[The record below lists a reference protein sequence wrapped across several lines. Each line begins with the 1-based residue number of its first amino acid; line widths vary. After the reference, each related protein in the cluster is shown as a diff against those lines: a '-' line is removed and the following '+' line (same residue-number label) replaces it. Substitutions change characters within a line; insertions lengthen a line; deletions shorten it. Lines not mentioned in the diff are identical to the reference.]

1 MGAKYPL
8 MKRLFVILIALLSAC
23 AAFAQAEKSIIIDAS
38 KFRPVQTD
46 ALTGVNIDPIG
57 LDYSKRPCAR
67 LKIKINRMTVEE
79 INGIEVKVA
88 TNNAV
93 MKCQTAQYDTGL
105 IVEMTAKPDTRFYF
119 HHNEFGDSNEVC
131 LNLEP
136 NKEYYLEAYLNQLYS
151 IVVNSNVAEADVYID
166 NVFKGRTDN
175 SNSLIIKDM
184 LVGEHTLKV
193 VYGGISNE
201 QKIVVNSG
209 SISFRQNVNT
219 AASEP
224 QFVVFTVEPHSAVV
238 IIDNNHYTLTEGT
251 MSVVLDNGNYNYT
264 VTAAGYHSQSGTFA
278 VTGDKVQKNIKL
290 SADAATVTLTAP
302 NQAEIWINNKKMGVG
317 NWYGT
322 LNSGTYIFEA
332 RKAGHT
338 TTRVSKQITSAEA
351 QQSYTLPAPTPI
363 YGSLVVIG
371 TPINADITLD
381 GKVVGQTPLKLNNI
395 IIGEHKLTVSKAGY
409 NSYTQSVTVTKAIA
423 TTVNVTLTN
432 QSAAPTSTTSAK
444 GITSAPYKVGDYYND
459 GTKEGVVFEV
469 TADGQHGK
477 IVSMTQSTNELE
489 WSSDGAEQKRKLG
502 MSENDGKFNMSKV
515 ESISG
520 WQDKYLPF
528 KWCADLGEGWY
539 LPSFEEA
546 KRFTLVEPIHKVVN
560 KTLVDRGATQ
570 LSGTYWTSSEGMF
583 KTLSGCY
590 YAINVSIGKAYRNS
604 YHSQKFNDY
613 YVRAVA
619 TFGEAPPITEK
630 FYVVGDYYSVN
641 GKEGVVFEASADGKS
656 GKIVSVKGSK
666 EELAWTTDKNEKYRP
681 SGAISHTDGAYNMAV
696 IRTIPDWQNKF
707 PAFKWCSD
715 LGDDWYLPSIDELST
730 IIKYKDIVNSKLH
743 VSDWLNFWYFS
754 STEDKELRFDNG
766 YAGQRVYGIFVSS
779 GETKKFYKSSG
790 GCYVR
795 AVSTFGDLPSPKD
808 IVIYNKKYNIGDY
821 YNENGKEGVI
831 FEVSEDGNHGKI
843 VSMKQSAEKLMWVSD
858 KKERKK
864 LIGADSNTDGAYN
877 MAKVKATSDWQNK
890 YPAFKWCADLG
901 EGWYLPAKYEMI
913 TIRRYSDKLNAR
925 LTDKFVDCWSST
937 ETNEKAKT
945 SNKDWNGYYYIGGG
959 GCKNSSE
966 YVRAVAKF

>member
-1 MGAKYPL
+1 
-8 MKRLFVILIALLSAC
+8 MKRLFTLLALVLLAC

-57 LDYSKRPCAR
+57 VDYSKRPCAR

-278 VTGDKVQKNIKL
+278 VTGDKVLKNIKL

-432 QSAAPTSTTSAK
+432 QSTTPTSTTSAK

-469 TADGQHGK
+469 SADGRSGK
-477 IVSMTQSTNELE
+477 IVSMKNPAQFHWTKNPGPDLSK
-489 WSSDGAEQKRKLG
+489 SIGAYSDT
-502 MSENDGKFNMSKV
+502 DGSYNMSKV
-515 ESISG
+515 KEIQD
-520 WQDKYLPF
+520 WQSKYPVF
-528 KWCADLGEGWY
+528 KWCADLG
-539 LPSFEEA
+539 A
-546 KRFTLVEPIHKVVN
+546 
-560 KTLVDRGATQ
+560 
-570 LSGTYWTSSEGMF
+570 
-583 KTLSGCY
+583 
-590 YAINVSIGKAYRNS
+590 
-604 YHSQKFNDY
+604 
-613 YVRAVA
+613 
-619 TFGEAPPITEK
+619 
-630 FYVVGDYYSVN
+630 
-641 GKEGVVFEASADGKS
+641 
-656 GKIVSVKGSK
+656 
-666 EELAWTTDKNEKYRP
+666 
-681 SGAISHTDGAYNMAV
+681 
-696 IRTIPDWQNKF
+696 
-707 PAFKWCSD
+707 
-715 LGDDWYLPSIDELST
+715 
-730 IIKYKDIVNSKLH
+730 
-743 VSDWLNFWYFS
+743 
-754 STEDKELRFDNG
+754 
-766 YAGQRVYGIFVSS
+766 
-779 GETKKFYKSSG
+779 
-790 GCYVR
+790 
-795 AVSTFGDLPSPKD
+795 
-808 IVIYNKKYNIGDY
+808 
-821 YNENGKEGVI
+821 
-831 FEVSEDGNHGKI
+831 
-843 VSMKQSAEKLMWVSD
+843 
-858 KKERKK
+858 
-864 LIGADSNTDGAYN
+864 
-877 MAKVKATSDWQNK
+877 
-890 YPAFKWCADLG
+890 
-901 EGWYLPAKYEMI
+901 GWYLPATGELFNIYKNI
-913 TIRRYSDKLNAR
+913 DVINLK
-925 LTDKFVDCWSST
+925 LTDKISGYYWSST
-937 ETNEKAKT
+937 EGDYKSDSGVFTAWFVDFNDGMPVPLQKGAL
-945 SNKDWNGYYYIGGG
+945 
-959 GCKNSSE
+959 CRA
-966 YVRAVAKF
+966 RAVAKIGASTDYVTVPTIRPLNGVTPVTIDRSLSAKELFDKGQLYYSDKNKAIQYFYESHKKGFIRSANWVGLCLEDNSKEQCEWYRIGAEQGDKIAQYNLGQQYYWGRGAIKENRRLAYYWHYMSALKGTGIAQYYVAKMFETGYCFDTPKDRQRAIYWYQKSAAQGENWATDKLKELGAR

>member
-1 MGAKYPL
+1 
-8 MKRLFVILIALLSAC
+8 MKRFFSLCVALLSAC
-23 AAFAQAEKSIIIDAS
+23 VAFAQAEKSIIIDAS

-105 IVEMTAKPDTRFYF
+105 IVEMTAKPNTRFYF

-224 QFVVFTVEPHSAVV
+224 QFVVFTVEPQSAVV
-238 IIDNNHYTLTEGT
+238 TIEGKHHPAQDGF
-251 MSVVLDNGNYNYT
+251 VQLVLQNGNYNYS
-264 VTAAGYHSQSGTFA
+264 VSAVGYHTQSGTFA

-317 NWYGT
+317 NWSGT

-432 QSAAPTSTTSAK
+432 QSATPTPTTSAK

-469 TADGQHGK
+469 SADGLVGK
-477 IVSMTQSTNELE
+477 IVSMIQSDKLQ
-489 WSSDGAEQKRKLG
+489 WFSDTYHK
-502 MSENDGKFNMSKV
+502 SDDF
-515 ESISG
+515 
-520 WQDKYLPF
+520 W
-528 KWCADLGEGWY
+528 
-539 LPSFEEA
+539 A
-546 KRFTLVEPIHKVVN
+546 KREV
-560 KTLVDRGATQ
+560 
-570 LSGTYWTSSEGMF
+570 
-583 KTLSGCY
+583 
-590 YAINVSIGKAYRNS
+590 
-604 YHSQKFNDY
+604 
-613 YVRAVA
+613 
-619 TFGEAPPITEK
+619 
-630 FYVVGDYYSVN
+630 
-641 GKEGVVFEASADGKS
+641 
-656 GKIVSVKGSK
+656 
-666 EELAWTTDKNEKYRP
+666 
-681 SGAISHTDGAYNMAV
+681 SGAIDMIIVKAEK
-696 IRTIPDWQNKF
+696 DWQ
-707 PAFKWCSD
+707 
-715 LGDDWYLPSIDELST
+715 
-730 IIKYKDIVNSKLH
+730 
-743 VSDWLNFWYFS
+743 
-754 STEDKELRFDNG
+754 
-766 YAGQRVYGIFVSS
+766 
-779 GETKKFYKSSG
+779 KKF
-790 GCYVR
+790 
-795 AVSTFGDLPSPKD
+795 
-808 IVIYNKKYNIGDY
+808 
-821 YNENGKEGVI
+821 
-831 FEVSEDGNHGKI
+831 
-843 VSMKQSAEKLMWVSD
+843 
-858 KKERKK
+858 
-864 LIGADSNTDGAYN
+864 
-877 MAKVKATSDWQNK
+877 
-890 YPAFKWCADLG
+890 PAFKWCADLG
-901 EGWYLPAKYEMI
+901 EGWYLPAVKELTKFINDDATHEAVNHTLTSKGGVKLYNPGEKKYYWSSTAHFEHLAAMEPRLFTYPKFDHKYNKHFVRAVATFDNSPTPTPGRTSAPYKVGDYYNDGTKEGVVFEVSADGMHGKI
-913 TIRRYSDKLNAR
+913 VSMKSSQPMDWAEDKRERKRLINATDSTDGEQNMARVKKIAGWQKKYPIFKWCADLGEGWYLPAIEELKKFMLDEVTHNAVFRTIKAR
-925 LTDKFVDCWSST
+925 GGTIPKYVGYPAAYYWSST
-937 ETNEKAKT
+937 E
-945 SNKDWNGYYYIGGG
+945 
-959 GCKNSSE
+959 SSKIYTDGNCYARSIDLRYMMDDYSMKE
-966 YVRAVAKF
+966 SGIHAYAVAKF